1 MPAPDRERRP
11 RAVVLL
17 SGGVDSATT
26 LALAVERGF
35 ETHALTVH
43 YGQRHAIEVDRAR
56 TLAPRLGATSHRTVT
71 LDLSYL
77 AGSALTDAATAVP
90 QNRTGDRIGAEIPT
104 TYVPARN
111 TLFLALALGWGEVLE
126 AHDLF
131 IGVNAVD
138 YSGYPDCRPEFLRAF
153 EHLALLATKAGV
165 EGAGFRVHA
174 PLVDWTKARI
184 ILEAQ
189 RLQVDLGATLSCY
202 DPGPRGEIC
211 GRCDSCLLREKGF
224 REAGLRDP
232 ACPDPQ
238 SC

>member
-1 MPAPDRERRP
+1 MPAERGPGR

-17 SGGVDSATT
+17 SGGLDSATT
-26 LALAVERGF
+26 LALAIERGF
-35 ETHALTVH
+35 ETHALTAC

-56 TLAPRLGATSHRTVT
+56 TLARQLGAASHRTVT
-71 LDLSYL
+71 LDLSHL
-77 AGSALTDAATAVP
+77 SGSALTDATTAMP
-90 QNRTGDRIGAEIPT
+90 KDRPESRIGEGIPT

-131 IGVNAVD
+131 IGANALD

-153 EHLALLATKAGV
+153 EKLARLATKAGV

-174 PLVDWTKARI
+174 PLVDWSKARI

-189 RLQVDLGATLSCY
+189 RLRVDLGATLSCY
-202 DPGPRGEIC
+202 DPGPRGEVC
-211 GRCDSCLLREKGF
+211 GRCDSCLLRAKGF
-224 REAGLRDP
+224 REAGLQDP
-232 ACPDPQ
+232 ACP
-238 SC
+238 SGRS

>member
-1 MPAPDRERRP
+1 MPADREPYP

-26 LALAVERGF
+26 LALAIERGF
-35 ETHALTVH
+35 ETHALTVR

-56 TLAPRLGATSHRTVT
+56 TIARQLGATSHRTVR
-71 LDLSYL
+71 LDLSHL
-77 AGSALTDAATAVP
+77 SGSALTDAATAVP
-90 QNRTGDRIGAEIPT
+90 KNRTEDRIGAGIPA

-131 IGVNAVD
+131 IGANAVD

-153 EHLALLATKAGV
+153 EQLARLATKAGV

-174 PLVDWTKARI
+174 PLVDWSKARI

-189 RLQVDLGATLSCY
+189 RLGVDLGATLSCY
-202 DPGPRGEIC
+202 DPGPRGQVC
-211 GRCDSCLLREKGF
+211 GRCDSCLLRAKGF

-232 ACPDPQ
+232 AKSLD
-238 SC
+238 

>member
-1 MPAPDRERRP
+1 MPVDPGRRP
-11 RAVVLL
+11 RAIVLL

-35 ETHALTVH
+35 EAHALTVR
-43 YGQRHAIEVDRAR
+43 YGQRHAIEVDRAQ
-56 TLAPRLGATSHRTVT
+56 TLARQLGAASHRTVT
-71 LDLSYL
+71 LDLAHLS
-77 AGSALTDAATAVP
+77 GSALTDPAVAVP
-90 QNRTGDRIGAEIPT
+90 KNRSEDRIGEGIPT

-131 IGVNAVD
+131 IGANALD

-153 EHLALLATKAGV
+153 EQLARLATKAGV

-174 PLVDWTKARI
+174 PLVDWSKARI

-189 RLQVDLGATLSCY
+189 RLGVDLGATLSCY
-202 DPGPRGEIC
+202 DPGPRGEAC
-211 GRCDSCLLREKGF
+211 GRCDSCVLRAKGF
-224 REAGLRDP
+224 REAGFPDP
-232 ACPDPQ
+232 AESLD
-238 SC
+238 